1 MRKGRKK
8 ESYTTSSEG
17 RGKAGKTEE
26 REIKESRKRKGEK
39 EGREKK
45 DDKK

>member
-8 ESYTTSSEG
+8 ESYTTSREG

-26 REIKESRKRKGEK
+26 REIKEREDERKRQKLMLETNV
-39 EGREKK
+39 
-45 DDKK
+45 